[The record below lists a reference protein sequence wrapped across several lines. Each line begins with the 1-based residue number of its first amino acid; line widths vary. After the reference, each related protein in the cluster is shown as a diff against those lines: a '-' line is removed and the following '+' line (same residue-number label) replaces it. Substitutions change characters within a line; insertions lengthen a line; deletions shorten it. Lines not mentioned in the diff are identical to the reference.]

1 MKNQYSISMQD
12 LYERERKN
20 ISIFS
25 SKFENWF
32 KDDPMNED
40 NNLEKQ
46 KKREAK
52 EKLKKKV

>member
-40 NNLEKQ
+40 NNPEKQ